1 MNIAIIILSIIN
13 IVFIYY
19 SGIKN
24 GSILGCL
31 IKDIFGTLLIYLWIR
46 KSIEENEKILS
57 YIKWGVFIFL
67 IISLIVI
74 IYFII
79 RFIIKEDILD
89 LQVILPTSVPFCL
102 TYFIL
107 LIKEKLE
114 DNYII

>member
-19 SGIKN
+19 SG
-24 GSILGCL
+24 

-89 LQVILPTSVPFCL
+89 LQVILPTTVPFCL

-107 LIKEKLE
+107 LIKKKLE
-114 DNYII
+114 DNYMI